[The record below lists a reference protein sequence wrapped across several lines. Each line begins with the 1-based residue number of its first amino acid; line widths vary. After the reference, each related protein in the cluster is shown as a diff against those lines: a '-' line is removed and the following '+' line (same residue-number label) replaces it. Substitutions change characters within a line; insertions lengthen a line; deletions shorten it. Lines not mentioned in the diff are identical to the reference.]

1 MRPIR
6 ILVIY
11 LAFVFL
17 GAALV
22 APWIYGAL
30 QLIGQHALGD
40 IAKQPFHRYVNRS
53 LIILALAGLWP
64 FLRALGIRSW
74 RDLGFAPIR
83 LHWKGVVAGFAAGFL
98 SLAVL
103 AGLVILL
110 GARSLNLTHSVTD
123 LCAKLAGAIL
133 TGVVVAVLEETLFR
147 GALFGT
153 LRKAQPWPLALG
165 VSSAI
170 YAIVHFFAKAPP
182 PASVNW
188 LSGFRTLAEM
198 LRGFAD
204 FQTLVPGFFNLLI
217 VGAILAL
224 MYQRT
229 GNLYFS
235 IGLHA
240 GWIFWLKSYGVL
252 TKKVSG
258 ASSWLSGTGKMTDG
272 WLATAILLLTL
283 LALFLFTRRTN
294 RDSHAVR

>member
-1 MRPIR
+1 VRPIR

-11 LAFVFL
+11 LAFIFL
-17 GAALV
+17 GAALI
-22 APWIYGAL
+22 APWIYEAF
-30 QLIGQHALGD
+30 QLIGQHALGN
-40 IAKQPFHRYVNRS
+40 IAAQPFHRYVNRS

-74 RDLGFAPIR
+74 RDLGFAPVR
-83 LHWKGVVAGFAAGFL
+83 LHWKGAVAGFAAGFF

-110 GARSLNLTHSVTD
+110 GARSLDLAHSPMHLV
-123 LCAKLAGAIL
+123 ANLAGALL
-133 TGVVVAVLEETLFR
+133 TGIIVAILEETLFR

-165 VSSAI
+165 FSSAI
-170 YAIVHFFAKAPP
+170 YAIVHFFAKVPP

-204 FQTLVPGFFNLLI
+204 LQTLVPGFFNLLI

-224 MYQRT
+224 MFQRT

-240 GWIFWLKSYGVL
+240 GWIFWLKSYGLL
-252 TKKVSG
+252 TNKISG
-258 ASSWLSGTGKMTDG
+258 VNTWLWGGGKMIDG

-283 LALFLFTRRTN
+283 VALLFLTRQTN
-294 RDSHAVR
+294 GDSHAVR